1 MWEVGLWGSK
11 NVGSGTL
18 GSKKCGKW
26 DFQDAVSPPPPHIRL
41 GEVLHSMCFIC
52 TPCTLQLLCYNM
64 RIFKYVM
71 YRRVLICQKSINMSE

>member
-26 DFQDAVSPPPPHIRL
+26 DFQDAVSPPPPPILDL
-41 GEVLHSMCFIC
+41 GKSCIACVLFAPRALCSCFAIIC
-52 TPCTLQLLCYNM
+52 VSLNM
-64 RIFKYVM
+64 
-71 YRRVLICQKSINMSE
+71 